1 MGVPF
6 EKGGGSVE
14 QQPTFGELVLGLEGL
29 AILRSW
35 MLDPVTVK
43 MRAGK
48 IVEIAKHLNES
59 PWSNPVV
66 EVQRSVSAG
75 YGEWATKYDDPSNP
89 VIVAEEPVVRRILAQ
104 YPSGTALDAACGT
117 GRHAEYLASQ
127 GHSVTGLDASP
138 AMLEVAKSKIP
149 SARFEVA
156 DLSSIPLPNDAVD
169 LAVCSLA
176 LTHCQELGPPTK
188 ELARVLRPGGTL
200 VISDVHPFL
209 VILSG
214 HASYPL
220 SNAETGFIRNYVHH
234 ASAYIAAFREAGLE
248 IVQCIEPLYGNQEIA
263 AMDFAE
269 QINEVQMNDL
279 MEVSVKGLPIVIIWE
294 LVKSS

>member
-1 MGVPF
+1 MN
-6 EKGGGSVE
+6 EH
-14 QQPTFGELVLGLEGL
+14 PTFGEFVLGLEGL

-35 MLDPVTVK
+35 MTDPLAVK
-43 MRAGK
+43 ARSK
-48 IVEIAKHLNES
+48 EIVEIANQLHES
-59 PWSNPVV
+59 PWSNPEV
-66 EVQRSVSAG
+66 EVERSVSAG
-75 YGEWATKYDDPSNP
+75 YGEWATKYDDPNNP
-89 VIVAEEPVVRRILAQ
+89 VIVAEEPVVQSILAQ
-104 YPSGTALDAACGT
+104 YPRGTALDAACGT
-117 GRHAEYLASQ
+117 GRHAKYLASQ

-138 AMLEVAKSKIP
+138 AMLEVARSKIP

-156 DLSSIPLPNDAVD
+156 DLSSIPMPNDAVD

-200 VISDVHPFL
+200 VISDAHPFL

-214 HASYPL
+214 HASYSS
-220 SNAETGFIRNYVHH
+220 SNTEIGFIRNYVHH
-234 ASAYIAAFREAGLE
+234 TSAYIAAFREAGLE

-279 MEVSVKGLPIVIIWE
+279 MEVAVKGLPIVIIWE